1 MSFAWLLVNAFVT
14 HYFQPDARLFNFIAM
29 KTLVLNMIGMYWVSQ
44 KTPKTIENDL
54 LLEFQCLA
62 LN

>member
-1 MSFAWLLVNAFVT
+1 MEGGKGGGGLCLKSQSLKSNKRDRQSVCAQT
-14 HYFQPDARLFNFIAM
+14 HILYR
-29 KTLVLNMIGMYWVSQ
+29 VSQ
-44 KTPKTIENDL
+44 KNPKTIENDL

>member
-1 MSFAWLLVNAFVT
+1 MLGIDISTGKIQFACMQQYLL
-14 HYFQPDARLFNFIAM
+14 I
-29 KTLVLNMIGMYWVSQ
+29 LNCPRYLYTYTGCPK

>member
-1 MSFAWLLVNAFVT
+1 MQEQTCERDVKELILTIVLLKNNPHSST
-14 HYFQPDARLFNFIAM
+14 YTGCPKKN
-29 KTLVLNMIGMYWVSQ
+29 
-44 KTPKTIENDL
+44 PKTIENDL

>member
-1 MSFAWLLVNAFVT
+1 MKNNGAANKPT
-14 HYFQPDARLFNFIAM
+14 MHTNGNFCYYN
-29 KTLVLNMIGMYWVSQ
+29 KGKDKYTGCQ
-44 KTPKTIENDL
+44 KKPPKTIENDL

>member
-1 MSFAWLLVNAFVT
+1 MAQSDYAGC
-14 HYFQPDARLFNFIAM
+14 P
-29 KTLVLNMIGMYWVSQ
+29 K
-44 KTPKTIENDL
+44 KTPNTIENDL

>member
-1 MSFAWLLVNAFVT
+1 MSKA
-14 HYFQPDARLFNFIAM
+14 Y
-29 KTLVLNMIGMYWVSQ
+29 IGWPSSKMYTGCPK

-54 LLEFQCLA
+54 LLQFQCLA